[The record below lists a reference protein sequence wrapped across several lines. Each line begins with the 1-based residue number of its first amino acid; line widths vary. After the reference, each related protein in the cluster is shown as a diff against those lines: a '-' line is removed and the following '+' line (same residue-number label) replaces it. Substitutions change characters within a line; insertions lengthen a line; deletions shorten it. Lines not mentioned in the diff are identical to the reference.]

1 MWRLL
6 LVLGTGCATTAL
18 LTRADRLP
26 GPVASRLAPHLGLPA
41 RWEPETAAWLWSG
54 SERLMRRLGCAMFLL
69 LAVVG
74 VLTVGWL
81 KGLGAVLAV
90 GIATIW
96 LSTTGRSAAGPLL
109 QVAAARARERAS
121 ALRESGYASSALA
134 AEDLALRIDRFQS
147 QNPELTVGD
156 VARLPE
162 RHRPTEVAD
171 TLELWWRGRSTGVYW
186 DDADMGFTAWLKSRE
201 WMPFADDPTE
211 QRRVQLLE
219 RVKQELMAGGGE
231 LFADGTRLTALI
243 AELRAFEE

>member
-6 LVLGTGCATTAL
+6 LVLGTGCATIAL
-18 LTRADRLP
+18 FTRVDRLP
-26 GPVASRLAPHLGLPA
+26 GPVASGLAPHLGLPA
-41 RWEPETAAWLWSG
+41 RWEPDTASWLWSG
-54 SERLMRRLGCAMFLL
+54 TERRMRRLGCAVFLL
-69 LAVVG
+69 LPIVG
-74 VLTVGWL
+74 VLAVGWL
-81 KGLGAVLAV
+81 KGLGALLAT

-96 LSTTGRSAAGPLL
+96 LSTKGRSPAGPLL
-109 QVAAARARERAS
+109 LVAAARARQRAS
-121 ALRESGYASSALA
+121 ALRESGHAISALA
-134 AEDLALRIDRFQS
+134 AEDLALRIDRFQR

-201 WMPFADDPTE
+201 WTPFADDPTE

-219 RVKQELMAGGGE
+219 RVKQELIAGGGE
-231 LFADGTRLTALI
+231 QFADETRLTALV